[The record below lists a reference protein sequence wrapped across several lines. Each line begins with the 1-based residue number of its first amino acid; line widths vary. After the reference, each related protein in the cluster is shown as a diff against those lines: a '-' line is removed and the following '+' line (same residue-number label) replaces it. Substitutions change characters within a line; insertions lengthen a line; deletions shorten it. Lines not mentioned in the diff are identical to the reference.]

1 MGCGG
6 SELVRS
12 ACVFKEILRHYID
25 VELLVDLDYDRKR
38 GAVLSGVLLWG
49 TFRDRKL
56 ATRENFRS

>member
-38 GAVLSGVLLWG
+38 GGGVIG
-49 TFRDRKL
+49 RAFMGY
-56 ATRENFRS
+56 F